1 MTENGSSTEE
11 FLSEEEE
18 YEELNTIG
26 SEKSKLFNRIDVV
39 ITGIEP
45 AVELLVTNQLKQM
58 GAKINAE
65 WDALSST
72 HLICGDNNQVY
83 EHVSQLGGTIVT
95 PEWAIESFEA
105 GMKLN
110 EELYLYTP
118 TKDKSNQNNIQ
129 KNNNDLNLN
138 TNNENNFENQISI
151 ENSDEESLPESDE
164 DLVESLNLLPDIF
177 SFNVVYFYKSLSIPR
192 LDEIKRGFVAFGGTY
207 LDSFDSS
214 KINTII
220 TTSKWDKTIQK
231 FYNQTKGNIRVLDP
245 NWIVKSMLARKR
257 QPNKPYFSSKSKQV
271 RQKKNQPKKQK
282 GKGRKGKKKQK
293 KVDKF
298 AKVYSKQKKSAPVRD
313 LYQVMRWPKYIK
325 IQRQRKVLMKRLR
338 VPPAINQFTNT
349 LERNTAYQLFTLL
362 SKYSPE
368 TKKQKKTR
376 LQKVAESKV
385 IGDNVKSK
393 KPLTVKYGINHVTSL
408 VERKKA
414 KLVIIAH
421 DVDPI
426 ELVVWLPALCRKMG
440 VPYCIVKGKARLGKV
455 VHKKTATAL
464 VLTDVKQ
471 QDKNAFAKIIDI
483 CMPKF
488 NDNVETRT
496 KWGGGVLSS
505 KARKAIEKNLE
516 SSQLSKK
523 LMQEQKIRE
532 RIIKEKL
539 EQQRLEEEAQKKKEE
554 EAKNGKPEADKTEEK
569 KDTKKSGKK

>member
-1 MTENGSSTEE
+1 M
-11 FLSEEEE
+11 
-18 YEELNTIG
+18 
-26 SEKSKLFNRIDVV
+26 
-39 ITGIEP
+39 
-45 AVELLVTNQLKQM
+45 
-58 GAKINAE
+58 
-65 WDALSST
+65 
-72 HLICGDNNQVY
+72 
-83 EHVSQLGGTIVT
+83 
-95 PEWAIESFEA
+95 
-105 GMKLN
+105 
-110 EELYLYTP
+110 
-118 TKDKSNQNNIQ
+118 
-129 KNNNDLNLN
+129 
-138 TNNENNFENQISI
+138 
-151 ENSDEESLPESDE
+151 
-164 DLVESLNLLPDIF
+164 
-177 SFNVVYFYKSLSIPR
+177 
-192 LDEIKRGFVAFGGTY
+192 
-207 LDSFDSS
+207 
-214 KINTII
+214 
-220 TTSKWDKTIQK
+220 
-231 FYNQTKGNIRVLDP
+231 
-245 NWIVKSMLARKR
+245 
-257 QPNKPYFSSKSKQV
+257 SSKSKQV

-282 GKGRKGKKKQK
+282 GKGKRKGKKKQK

-349 LERNTAYQLFTLL
+349 LERNTAYQLFSLL

-385 IGDNVKSK
+385 IGDNIKSK
-393 KPLTVKYGINHVTSL
+393 KPLTIKYGINHVTSL

-440 VPYCIVKGKARLGKV
+440 IPYCIVKGKARLGKV

-464 VLTDVKQ
+464 ALTDVKQ

-554 EAKNGKPEADKTEEK
+554 EAKNGKPEADKTEDKKTEK
-569 KDTKKSGKK
+569 KKTKK